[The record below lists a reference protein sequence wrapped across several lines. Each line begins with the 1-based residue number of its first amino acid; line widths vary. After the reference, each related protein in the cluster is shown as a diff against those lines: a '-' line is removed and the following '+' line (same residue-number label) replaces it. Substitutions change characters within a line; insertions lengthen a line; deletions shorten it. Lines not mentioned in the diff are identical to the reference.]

1 MALLEVKNVF
11 KSYERE
17 ILHDLNFCVQK
28 GEVIGIIGE
37 SGCGKSTLA
46 KLLCGIEKQNTGDI
60 LLKFKKI
67 RLEKSK

>member
-17 ILHDLNFCVQK
+17 ILRDLNFCVQK

-37 SGCGKSTLA
+37 SGCGKKYA
-46 KLLCGIEKQNTGDI
+46 C
-60 LLKFKKI
+60 
-67 RLEKSK
+67 

>member
-17 ILHDLNFCVQK
+17 ILHDLNLCSK

-60 LLKFKKI
+60 L
-67 RLEKSK
+67 

>member
-60 LLKFKKI
+60 LFEVQKI